1 MHDAKFTAVLAAA
14 GAVAA
19 EVAPVQPEILGA
31 PISLLLAAFAGA
43 FFALSR
49 TPPEKWGHFLKAKPG
64 QTKLARGLD
73 LARRT
78 AGVLAT
84 VLVTGFVCAWAAAF
98 APHVIT
104 SLKNAPLAAG
114 AGLLAFG
121 GQTLIPKAFE
131 ALSNRIDAWGRSK
144 P

>member
-1 MHDAKFTAVLAAA
+1 MHDAKLTAVLAAA

-19 EVAPVQPEILGA
+19 DVANIQPEILGA
-31 PISLLLAAFAGA
+31 PVGLLLAAFAGA
-43 FFALSR
+43 LFALAR
-49 TPPEKWGHFLKAKPG
+49 TPPEKWGKFLTPKHG
-64 QTKLARGLD
+64 QTRLSRALD

-78 AGVLAT
+78 AGVLFT
-84 VLVTGFVCAWAAAF
+84 VVSVGFVCAWAAAF
-98 APHVIT
+98 VPHVIT